1 MQVSENVSELLEKV
15 GTTLTAVEVAS
26 ELDWSRKELKPDD
39 ATAIGELLAR
49 CPKLTRLK

>member
-1 MQVSENVSELLEKV
+1 MQVSENVSKLLEKV
-15 GTTLTAVEVAS
+15 GSTLAAVEEAS

-49 CPKLTRLK
+49 CPKLASLK